1 MARIAFHVFRLGVT
15 GLALILAAVIIPI
28 LLLIP
33 SLPDMQTIRTKTLEL
48 KVPLRIYSSD
58 GLLMGEFGNE
68 RRTPTP
74 IDETPKE
81 MILAILM
88 AEDDRYFDHVGVDS
102 RGILRAL
109 YTNLR
114 AGARAQGGSTITM
127 QVARNFFLS
136 NERTYLRKA
145 REALLAIK
153 IENYFS
159 KEEILELYINKIF
172 LGHRAYGFGAAA
184 KVYYDKSLAELELP
198 QYAMLAALPK
208 APSKVNPIS
217 NPELAKIRRDYILR
231 RMYDFN
237 FISETEYAESIE
249 KPITAK
255 LNISPVELNAPYVAE
270 HIRRLLYD
278 RFGQA
283 AYENGYSVYTTVKS
297 ENQRAAVKALRE
309 GLIQYDMRRGYRG
322 IIHHL
327 DVSNADTDEKLHD
340 ALKQIDSSQEIVPVL
355 IMEVNADSVRAVTK
369 ESAAVTI
376 PWENMTVAKRIRTVN
391 SLKNTEKPG
400 DFLKSGDIVYA
411 RPLNDETDNWM
422 LMQIP
427 EVQGALISVDPQN
440 GGIQAM
446 VGGFDY
452 YQDKFNRATQA
463 RRQLGSNIKPFVYS
477 AALENGFTPA
487 SMISGAPIV
496 VENELT
502 GTSWKPQNYGGKFT
516 GQIPLRTALAKSLNL
531 VSVRLARG
539 IGINSTIN
547 HIAKFGFDRENLPNG
562 LSVALGTP
570 LVTPLKVASGYGV
583 FANGGYEVEP
593 YIIDL
598 VKDSSDKVVMH
609 GKTKEVCRSCVPEML
624 NTGQEQQPGSSA
636 VKYAERVLPS
646 ANAYVMT
653 DMLQGVIQNGTGKK
667 ARSLNRRDLGGK
679 TGTTND
685 FEDAWFSGFNS
696 AIAATVWVGFDTP
709 RNLGNNEHGAKV
721 ALPIWIDYMKIAL
734 DGVQDRENEPPDNII
749 KTTID
754 LQTGKAVAADHP
766 NAIEE
771 IFIFGT
777 QPQLQVAAMT
787 NKENTNTSALLPSD
801 TSTDDLF

>member
-1 MARIAFHVFRLGVT
+1 MARLAFHAFRLSVSA
-15 GLALILAAVIIPI
+15 LALILAAVIIPV
-28 LLLIP
+28 LVLIP
-33 SLPDMQTIRTKTLEL
+33 SLPDMQTIRARTLEL

-88 AEDDRYFDHVGVDS
+88 AEDDRYFEHVGVDS

-145 REALLAIK
+145 REVLLAIK
-153 IENYFS
+153 LENYFS

-184 KVYYDKSLAELELP
+184 TVYYGKSLDELELP
-198 QYAMLAALPK
+198 QFAMLAALPK
-208 APSKVNPIS
+208 SPSKVNPIS

-237 FISETEYAESIE
+237 FLSDTEYAEAIE

-255 LNISPVELNAPYVAE
+255 LNISTVELKAPYVAE
-270 HIRRLLYD
+270 HIRQILYE

-283 AYENGYSVYTTVKS
+283 AYEDGYSVYTTVNS

-309 GLIQYDMRRGYRG
+309 GLIQYDMRHGYRG

-327 DVSNADTDEKLHD
+327 ELSKSDTDEKHYD
-340 ALKQIDSSQEIVPVL
+340 ALKQIDVSQEIVPVL
-355 IMEVNADSVRAVTK
+355 ITEVNSDSVFAVTK
-369 ESAAVTI
+369 DAISVMI
-376 PWENMTVAKRIRTVN
+376 PWENMTVAKRIRTAKG
-391 SLKNTEKPG
+391 LKKTKEPG

-411 RPLNDETDNWM
+411 RPLDDETDTWM

-427 EVQGALISVDPQN
+427 EVQGALVSVDPQN
-440 GGIQAM
+440 GAIQAM

-463 RRQLGSNIKPFVYS
+463 KRQLGSNIKPFVYS

-496 VENELT
+496 VENDLT

-531 VSVRLARG
+531 ISVRLARG
-539 IGINSTIN
+539 MGINSTVN
-547 HIAKFGFDRENLPNG
+547 HIAKFGFDRENLPTG

-570 LVTPLKVASGYGV
+570 LVTPLKVVSGYGV
-583 FANGGYEVEP
+583 FANGGYKVEP

-598 VKDSSDKVVMH
+598 VKDRFGKAVMH
-609 GKTKEVCRSCVPEML
+609 GKVKEVCRSCVPGNL
-624 NTGQEQQPGSSA
+624 NAGQEQQSDSFV
-636 VKYAERVLPS
+636 VKRAERVLPS

-653 DMLQGVIQNGTGKK
+653 DMLQGVIQSGTGKK
-667 ARSLNRRDLGGK
+667 ARSLNRSDIGGK

-721 ALPIWIDYMKIAL
+721 ALPIWIDYMKVAL
-734 DGVQDRENEPPDNII
+734 DGVQERANEPPDNIV
-749 KTTID
+749 KATID

-766 NAIEE
+766 NAVEE

-777 QPQLQVAAMT
+777 QPQLQLAA
-787 NKENTNTSALLPSD
+787 TSNEES
-801 TSTDDLF
+801 TSTLPASNASTDELF